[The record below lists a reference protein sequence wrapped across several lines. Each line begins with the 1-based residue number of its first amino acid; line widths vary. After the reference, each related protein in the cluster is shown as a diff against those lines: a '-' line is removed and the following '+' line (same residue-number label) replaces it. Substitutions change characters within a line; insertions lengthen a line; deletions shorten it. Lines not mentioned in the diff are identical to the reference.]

1 MSVKDYNKTIIVI
14 DAMTGDII
22 EQIDRVK
29 YSGTTLDL
37 MLQDLF
43 NDYVLLNERGLIIK
57 IGYKNQ
63 WGVTDI
69 YNKFTNE
76 ERVRVQSLWVVI
88 LWVLLLLPLLVLMD

>member
-63 WGVTDI
+63 
-69 YNKFTNE
+69 
-76 ERVRVQSLWVVI
+76 
-88 LWVLLLLPLLVLMD
+88 